1 MTVAQL
7 TERLTQEELTSWAAY
22 FDIRN
27 EQEQKAMDQA
37 KAQGKAMSGRA
48 RQTKKDAGASQ
59 RMDYSLRIAAIVE
72 GRQTIKQLTADVKL
86 LSKKQTV

>member
-22 FDIRN
+22 FEIRN

-48 RQTKKDAGASQ
+48 R
-59 RMDYSLRIAAIVE
+59 
-72 GRQTIKQLTADVKL
+72 
-86 LSKKQTV
+86 